1 MWGHNFVYWPL
12 RKCTYRPAVGL
23 VAPRI
28 LKGYGIQGGWHGWC
42 ECKLLPNVNE
52 VQSPAS
58 SLGLRQTPTFVVQP
72 RSIHSVLVLDD
83 ERGVR
88 DSIRLI
94 LEPQFRVLT
103 ASRGEAAVRILER
116 EPVSVMTLDL
126 RMRGWSGAETLLNIR
141 EINSDLEVVLVTA
154 YASYS
159 EVMRALRLRALDVV
173 SKPFEAHRLIETVR
187 RAALRRETGLR
198 RYEALDGLTNRVIES
213 IQLPSASAEHLR
225 LSQSRKLKLHD
236 LRTRAKNILS
246 LLSAL

>member
-1 MWGHNFVYWPL
+1 
-12 RKCTYRPAVGL
+12 
-23 VAPRI
+23 
-28 LKGYGIQGGWHGWC
+28 
-42 ECKLLPNVNE
+42 VNE

-58 SLGLRQTPTFVVQP
+58 PTSASLDLRPTPTFVVQP

-126 RMRGWSGAETLLNIR
+126 RMPGWSGAETLLNIR

-159 EVMRALRLRALDVV
+159 EAMRALRLRALDVV

-198 RYEALDGLTNRVIES
+198 PYEALDGLTNRVIES

-225 LSQSRKLKLHD
+225 LSQSRKLKLDD
-236 LRTRAKNILS
+236 LRTTAKNVLNF
-246 LLSAL
+246 LSAL